1 MSIGP
6 LITKL
11 VKAVQDKDKDKTKDI
26 SDQISKLFKSK
37 SKSVQASSGEGSML
51 DEFRDLYNIE
61 QSFTTL
67 ATGNFNNIKKEYQ
80 EMYKAQADFIKE
92 GGAYFDKF
100 SEGSYKKAF
109 SEMADESFKLF
120 GTVDK
125 IPESFKNLQSSMS
138 SFMMLSDS
146 TRQSLAKIT
155 AVAETAGIET
165 GTFAE
170 ILDSATLAFGKS
182 GQEVESLGT
191 TIAVMGQKFGMP
203 ASELARNFR
212 KAQSEMAYSS
222 GKIMETFKKLQ
233 FTSRATGVS
242 FDALTSAFGSSMDEF
257 GGSARKA
264 GTLNAILGKS
274 VFNAV
279 DLLGKTEAERVD
291 TIVKGVKSSIGGD
304 VNKLGKFQLLSVS
317 KGLGLSVE
325 DTRKLLSGKTT
336 IDQALKAKEPKD
348 PRERALKAM
357 AEAATDVGSSFT
369 DLEGILRQTRTS
381 FANAAIDI
389 GAAARTTNQSML
401 KAVGINSP
409 TELVD
414 FMGNVTMQLGS
425 KPGSLEKLATEIEKA
440 LGTPDGL
447 SKLNKKFED
456 RIARGGGRGGDVL
469 TTQTLLQKTIGNV
482 TGTTN
487 LTTFDKDGK
496 LKNTATAVNKEAK
509 ALVGGLFKK
518 FNIDLDQALEGDKQK
533 PSPGQAEQTAALK
546 ASTQSQNSLIAAL
559 QDLGK
564 TIKNENILS
573 GGRNT
578 AHKANTK

>member
-11 VKAVQDKDKDKTKDI
+11 VKAVQNKDEDKTKDI

-37 SKSVQASSGEGSML
+37 SKSVQASSGEGSIL

-381 FANAAIDI
+381 FANLAIDL
-389 GAAARTTNQSML
+389 GAQSRNTQVSML

-409 TELVD
+409 TEMVD
-414 FMGNVTMQLGS
+414 FMGNVTA
-425 KPGSLEKLATEIEKA
+425 KLADAASGKAGGPDLVLAQIKGA
-440 LGTPDGL
+440 LGKPDGL
-447 SKLNKKFED
+447 SELNKKFEKD
-456 RIARGGGRGGDVL
+456 LTKGRAGDPL
-469 TTQTLLQKTIGNV
+469 SSQNFIQKAFENV
-482 TGTTN
+482 TGNTNRTVTTR
-487 LTTFDKDGK
+487 DGTIVK
-496 LKNTATAVNKEAK
+496 SDTIMNEKAKEM
-509 ALVGGLFKK
+509 VGGLFKQ
-518 FNIDLDQALEGDKQK
+518 FNIDLDQAMQDGKQV
-533 PSPGQAEQTAALK
+533 PSPGQAEQTAAIR
-546 ASTQSQNSLIAAL
+546 ASTKSQNSLITAL
-559 QDLGK
+559 
-564 TIKNENILS
+564 ENLS
-573 GGRNT
+573 KKIDSDFFGGRS
-578 AHKANTK
+578 AQLKAKQ

>member
-11 VKAVQDKDKDKTKDI
+11 VKAVQNKDEDKTKDI

-37 SKSVQASSGEGSML
+37 SKSVQASSGEGSIL

-155 AVAETAGIET
+155 AVAQTAGIET

-381 FANAAIDI
+381 FANLAIDL
-389 GAAARTTNQSML
+389 GAQSRNTQVSML

-409 TELVD
+409 TEMVD
-414 FMGNVTMQLGS
+414 FMGNVTA
-425 KPGSLEKLATEIEKA
+425 KLADAASGKAGGPDLVLAQIKGA
-440 LGTPDGL
+440 LGKPDGL
-447 SKLNKKFED
+447 SELNKKFEKD
-456 RIARGGGRGGDVL
+456 LTKGRAGDPL
-469 TTQTLLQKTIGNV
+469 SSQNFIQKAFENV
-482 TGTTN
+482 TGNTNRTVTTR
-487 LTTFDKDGK
+487 DGTIVK
-496 LKNTATAVNKEAK
+496 SDTIMNEKAKEM
-509 ALVGGLFKK
+509 VGGLFKQ
-518 FNIDLDQALEGDKQK
+518 FNIDLDQAMQDGKQV
-533 PSPGQAEQTAALK
+533 PSPGQAEQTAAIR
-546 ASTQSQNSLIAAL
+546 ASTKSQNSLITAL
-559 QDLGK
+559 
-564 TIKNENILS
+564 ENLS
-573 GGRNT
+573 RKIDSDFFGGRS
-578 AHKANTK
+578 AQLKAKQ

>member
-11 VKAVQDKDKDKTKDI
+11 VKAVQNKDEDKTKDI

-37 SKSVQASSGEGSML
+37 SKSVQASSGEGSIL

-155 AVAETAGIET
+155 AVAQTAGIET

-381 FANAAIDI
+381 FANLAIDL
-389 GAAARTTNQSML
+389 GAQSRNTQVSML

-409 TELVD
+409 TEMVD
-414 FMGNVTMQLGS
+414 FMGNVTA
-425 KPGSLEKLATEIEKA
+425 KLADAASGKAGGPDLVLAQIKGA
-440 LGTPDGL
+440 LGKPDGL
-447 SKLNKKFED
+447 SELNKKFEKD
-456 RIARGGGRGGDVL
+456 LTKGRAGDPL
-469 TTQTLLQKTIGNV
+469 SSQNFIQKAFENV
-482 TGTTN
+482 TGNTNRTVTTR
-487 LTTFDKDGK
+487 DGTIVK
-496 LKNTATAVNKEAK
+496 SDTIMNEKAKEM
-509 ALVGGLFKK
+509 VGGLFKQ
-518 FNIDLDQALEGDKQK
+518 FNIDLDQAMQDGKQV
-533 PSPGQAEQTAALK
+533 PSPGQAEQTAAIR
-546 ASTQSQNSLIAAL
+546 ASTKSQNSLITAL
-559 QDLGK
+559 
-564 TIKNENILS
+564 ENLS
-573 GGRNT
+573 KKIDSDFFGGRS
-578 AHKANTK
+578 AQLKAKQ

>member
-1 MSIGP
+1 
-6 LITKL
+6 
-11 VKAVQDKDKDKTKDI
+11 
-26 SDQISKLFKSK
+26 
-37 SKSVQASSGEGSML
+37 
-51 DEFRDLYNIE
+51 
-61 QSFTTL
+61 
-67 ATGNFNNIKKEYQ
+67 
-80 EMYKAQADFIKE
+80 
-92 GGAYFDKF
+92 
-100 SEGSYKKAF
+100 
-109 SEMADESFKLF
+109 
-120 GTVDK
+120 
-125 IPESFKNLQSSMS
+125 
-138 SFMMLSDS
+138 
-146 TRQSLAKIT
+146 
-155 AVAETAGIET
+155 
-165 GTFAE
+165 
-170 ILDSATLAFGKS
+170 
-182 GQEVESLGT
+182 
-191 TIAVMGQKFGMP
+191 MGQKFGMP

-381 FANAAIDI
+381 FANLAIDI
-389 GAAARTTNQSML
+389 GAQQRTTNVSML

-425 KPGSLEKLATEIEKA
+425 SPGKLEELVTEIENA
-440 LGTPDGL
+440 MGQTNGL
-447 SKLNKKFED
+447 SKLNKKLED
-456 RIARGGGRGGDVL
+456 RIAKGGRAGARLEDQNL
-469 TTQTLLQKTIGNV
+469 IQKTIGN
-482 TGTTN
+482 
-487 LTTFDKDGK
+487 L
-496 LKNTATAVNKEAK
+496 
-509 ALVGGLFKK
+509 
-518 FNIDLDQALEGDKQK
+518 
-533 PSPGQAEQTAALK
+533 
-546 ASTQSQNSLIAAL
+546 SLIH
-559 QDLGK
+559 
-564 TIKNENILS
+564 I
-573 GGRNT
+573 
-578 AHKANTK
+578 